1 MSDPTN
7 IIYLFGAG
15 IIMIAVWFL
24 NSRLAIKECEGDRAK
39 LYQVYFLY
47 SRAMF
52 SQSAERTAAEFGISV
67 EDARV
72 LVKYTAISVGEFFCL
87 GLLWLAVMLS
97 LAR

>member
-1 MSDPTN
+1 MSDLTN

-52 SQSAERTAAEFGISV
+52 SQSAERIAAEFGISV
-67 EDARV
+67 KDARV
-72 LVKYTAISVGEFFCL
+72 LVKFTAISVGEFFFS
-87 GLLWLAVMLS
+87 GYS
-97 LAR
+97 G

>member
-15 IIMIAVWFL
+15 IIMVAVWFL
-24 NSRLAIKECEGDRAK
+24 NSRLAVQECEGDRAK

-52 SQSAERTAAEFGISV
+52 SQSAERNAAEFGISV
-67 EDARV
+67 KDARV
-72 LVKYTAISVGEFFCL
+72 LVKYTAISIGEFFFL
-87 GLLWLAVMLS
+87 GLLWLAFMLS
-97 LAR
+97 WAR

>member
-1 MSDPTN
+1 MSDPAN

-15 IIMIAVWFL
+15 IIMIAIWFL
-24 NSRLAIKECEGDRAK
+24 NGRLAIKECEGDRAK

-52 SQSAERTAAEFGISV
+52 SQSAERNAAEFGISV
-67 EDARV
+67 KDARV
-72 LVKYTAISVGEFFCL
+72 LVKFTAISVGEFFCL
-87 GLLWLAVMLS
+87 GLLWLMLS